1 MIFLAH
7 GIGAIA
13 DHMKN
18 IQYNIEVLFPDVM
31 VVSSKINE
39 DDTSISIAE
48 MGLNLAKEVEQ
59 YIYMNCYKSL
69 ERLSFIGHSMGA
81 AGALELAGNLP
92 AFRDKMVHPTI
103 NVDELDPQCNVGKLV
118 IGEPVELG
126 RVDAIFNNSF
136 GMLGINSSLVV
147 TRFQN

>member
-1 MIFLAH
+1 MFPETIEHPILFEEVFVTDKGDGGQQYLEQDILANPEKLPYKPNKITGVHLIFLAH
-7 GIGAIA
+7 GFGAIA

-69 ERLSFIGHSMGA
+69 ERLSFIGHSMGGVIIRA
-81 AGALELAGNLP
+81 ALP
-92 AFRDKMVHPTI
+92 HLK
-103 NVDELDPQCNVGKLV
+103 
-118 IGEPVELG
+118 
-126 RVDAIFNNSF
+126 
-136 GMLGINSSLVV
+136 
-147 TRFQN
+147 